1 MKHHVEDERLL
12 DEFQTKT
19 LKSIIAAQFF
29 IIRNNLKN
37 FFSAFTGFQE
47 THKMLDCFLFVLF
60 VSSFHYEVILI
71 RKKNAQSGDGSSLVN
86 ISHRKVWLFKFEQFL
101 MKALAGTFL
110 VCFQENSLSLRFF
123 LFFIGH
129 ASIFYKAWANFSLY
143 YQKTDVLWAVLSF
156 TSAEKMDKIK
166 NHLKPKKT
174 E

>member
-1 MKHHVEDERLL
+1 MPLSFLL
-12 DEFQTKT
+12 FETT
-19 LKSIIAAQFF
+19 LKTSSALLLVFKKHIRCLIIFF
-29 IIRNNLKN
+29 L
-37 FFSAFTGFQE
+37 
-47 THKMLDCFLFVLF
+47 LFLFLHSTMRWF
-60 VSSFHYEVILI
+60 SSE
-71 RKKNAQSGDGSSLVN
+71 KKTAQSGDGSSLVN

-156 TSAEKMDKIK
+156 TSAKKMDKIK